1 MNTIITQKIKDVLK
15 NKIFSVFSQKIYEMV
30 DIAIESI
37 TSNSA
42 NTRYLALI
50 SNLQTSIRNI
60 VKSTLV
66 SLFETL
72 DAEYRESKDRVLYYY
87 INKTNVKRTI
97 ITIVGEI
104 SFERTYYKDKSTGKC
119 FFTSTHYL
127 ICLNMTTTI

>member
-30 DIAIESI
+30 NIAIESI

-72 DAEYRESKDRVLYYY
+72 DTE
-87 INKTNVKRTI
+87 NK
-97 ITIVGEI
+97 
-104 SFERTYYKDKSTGKC
+104 
-119 FFTSTHYL
+119 
-127 ICLNMTTTI
+127 